1 MSHASVTRTIS
12 TPEPVDAANTLAFM
26 LVRVGGRRLALD
38 ARMVEEVAV
47 KGAVTRVPTAA
58 RHVLGVASL
67 RGSLVPVVSLE
78 QMLGVKGPA
87 RSDAATA
94 LPRLVVVRADEYEI
108 ALVVD
113 EICGIVEERP
123 AEFTAEASGADRPC
137 FLREE
142 FAWQGNLVC
151 VLDVP
156 LLIATAAGRSTG
168 GD

>member
-1 MSHASVTRTIS
+1 MSHASAARPVS
-12 TPEPVDAANTLAFM
+12 PPEEVSASDWVAFM
-26 LVRVGGRRLALD
+26 LVRLGGRRCALD
-38 ARMVEEVAV
+38 ARMVQEVAV

-78 QMLGVKGPA
+78 QMIGVVGPA
-87 RSDAATA
+87 RSDVATS
-94 LPRLVVVRADEYEI
+94 LPRLVVVRAGEHEI

-123 AEFTAEASGADRPC
+123 AAFTAKLGSAGRPR

-156 LLIATAAGRSTG
+156 LLVATAAGRSQG